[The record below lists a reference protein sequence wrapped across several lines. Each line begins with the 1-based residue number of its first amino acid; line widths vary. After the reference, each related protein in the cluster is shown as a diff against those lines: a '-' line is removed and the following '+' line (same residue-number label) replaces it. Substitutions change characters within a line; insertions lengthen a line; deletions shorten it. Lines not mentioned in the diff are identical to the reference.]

1 MSEWSNVSVSKTDM
15 LEKASRVQI
24 PLFPPLILLTYQ
36 ITFGMILSFDSMLQ
50 ILYNYIILIVANY
63 RRLNMLN
70 IKFRID
76 PNLMARVIISTSKMP
91 TELANYLWNKYRLSY
106 QILQKDL
113 HSTEIDNN
121 IILELQQQKY
131 FKTCYTEADQN
142 LQRIQH
148 SWTKNKDKINLFL
161 SKVFKKD
168 FTLNVTA
175 IIVSP
180 TLNCGRNI
188 GDNQFIWGH
197 KNGLTNENYDLVYLV
212 HESLHSYFKN
222 DNITHAIIENITDFE
237 LAKLLNNSEKGY
249 TGHDYI
255 RNLHIQILPFWNIYL
270 NKSQKRIE
278 KEGIINNIT
287 YNLNDFYKYK
297 PQIKNMNI
305 DEFVEFLEKLNLDKL
320 LDIKSSYTIYKK
332 S

>member
-1 MSEWSNVSVSKTDM
+1 
-15 LEKASRVQI
+15 
-24 PLFPPLILLTYQ
+24 
-36 ITFGMILSFDSMLQ
+36 
-50 ILYNYIILIVANY
+50 
-63 RRLNMLN
+63 MLN

-197 KNGLTNENYDLVYLV
+197 VNGVNDNNYDLVYLV
-212 HESLHSYFKN
+212 HESLHSYFEKN
-222 DNITHAIIENITDFE
+222 DLTHTIIENIADIE
-237 LAKLLNNSEKGY
+237 LAIFLNKTNSYE
-249 TGHDYI
+249 GHPD
-255 RNLHIQILPFWNIYL
+255 LKPMHIKILPFWNLYL
-270 NKSQKRIE
+270 NKGKTEIE
-278 KEGIINNIT
+278 RENKINNIS
-287 YNLNDFYKYK
+287 YDIKDFEKYRTK
-297 PQIKNMNI
+297 ISRMNI
-305 DEFVEFLEKLNLDKL
+305 DEFVEFLLIQKN
-320 LDIKSSYTIYKK
+320 
-332 S
+332 

>member
-1 MSEWSNVSVSKTDM
+1 MLSIKFKTD
-15 LEKASRVQI
+15 S
-24 PLFPPLILLTYQ
+24 
-36 ITFGMILSFDSMLQ
+36 
-50 ILYNYIILIVANY
+50 
-63 RRLNMLN
+63 N
-70 IKFRID
+70 I
-76 PNLMARVIISTSKMP
+76 MARIMISKSIIP
-91 TELANYLWNKYRLSY
+91 TKFANYLWNKYKLSY
-106 QILQKDL
+106 KLLKENFK
-113 HSTEIDNN
+113 STKIDSN
-121 IILELQQQKY
+121 IILELQQQEY
-131 FKTCYTEADQN
+131 FKTHCIEANQN
-142 LQRIQH
+142 LQRIQN

-180 TLNCGRNI
+180 ILNCGGTM
-188 GDNQFIWGH
+188 GDKQFIWGH
-197 KNGLTNENYDLVYLV
+197 NNGLTDENYDLVYLV

-222 DNITHAIIENITDFE
+222 DMITHAIIENITDFE

-255 RNLHIQILPFWNIYL
+255 KNLHIKILPFWNLYL
-270 NKSQKRIE
+270 NKTQKHIE
-278 KEGIINNIT
+278 EENIINNIT

-320 LDIKSSYTIYKK
+320 LDVKNVYTINIKK
-332 S
+332 

>member
-1 MSEWSNVSVSKTDM
+1 
-15 LEKASRVQI
+15 
-24 PLFPPLILLTYQ
+24 
-36 ITFGMILSFDSMLQ
+36 
-50 ILYNYIILIVANY
+50 
-63 RRLNMLN
+63 MLN
-70 IKFRID
+70 IKFETDIDILARI
-76 PNLMARVIISTSKMP
+76 MISKNRIP
-91 TELANYLWNKYRLSY
+91 TEFANYLWNKYKLSY
-106 QILQKDL
+106 KLLQENL
-113 HSTEIDNN
+113 QSNEIDSN

-131 FKTCYTEADQN
+131 FKTCCTEADQN
-142 LQRIQH
+142 LQRIQN

-197 KNGLTNENYDLVYLV
+197 KNGLTDENYDLVYLV

-255 RNLHIQILPFWNIYL
+255 KNLHIQILPFWNLYL
-270 NKSQKRIE
+270 NKSQKSIE
-278 KEGIINNIT
+278 KESIINNIT

-320 LDIKSSYTIYKK
+320 LDIKSSYTINIKNNKERYD
-332 S
+332 STI